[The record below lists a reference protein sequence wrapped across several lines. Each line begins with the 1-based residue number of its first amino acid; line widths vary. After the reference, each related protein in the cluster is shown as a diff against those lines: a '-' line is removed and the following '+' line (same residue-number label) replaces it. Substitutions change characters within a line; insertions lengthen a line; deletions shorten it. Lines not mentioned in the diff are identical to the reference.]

1 MTAAP
6 EPNSKPPFLRR
17 RWPFFVLGFLLALP
31 APNLAWRAFE
41 HWFYGGPTIT
51 VTLIEIDRPAGNF
64 RLMDRS
70 IAGGWPPARFADR
83 QVVETHPVRTADT
96 TAQFEIA
103 YVDDLTREIR
113 AAKVEIALDPRGAD
127 CRVIARHREH
137 GIEISPCLPFV
148 RGY

>member
-1 MTAAP
+1 MNAIP
-6 EPNSKPPFLRR
+6 EPRIKPPFLRR
-17 RWPFFVLGFLLALP
+17 RWPYFVLGFLLALP

-41 HWFYGGPTIT
+41 RFWYGGPTIT
-51 VTLIEIDRPAGNF
+51 VTLIEIDRPAENF
-64 RLMDRS
+64 RLMRRTVAGDR
-70 IAGGWPPARFADR
+70 PPTRFADSL
-83 QVVETHPVRTADT
+83 VVETHPVRTADT

-127 CRVIARHREH
+127 CRVIARHREY